1 MPKALCLAGLVVAV
15 LLALIFLLDIILGMP
30 FHRASPWVLDVGV
43 ILCAGILGYL
53 SWTTFR
59 EQT

>member
-1 MPKALCLAGLVVAV
+1 MPKALCLAGLVVAI
-15 LLALIFLLDIILGMP
+15 LLALIFVLDLALGIP
-30 FHRASPWVLDVGV
+30 FHRASPWIMDLGV

-53 SWTTFR
+53 SWATFR